1 MLKLKD
7 CRLKHTIKGD
17 YAIIYIN
24 TNHWAIVKYVQE
36 AYDIVANKIKEFDL
50 IRKLKLNFWE

>member
-17 YAIIYIN
+17 YAIIRIS
-24 TNHWAIVKYVQE
+24 TNHWAIVKYVQD
-36 AYDIVANKIKEFDL
+36 AYYIIARKLAEFDAM
-50 IRKLKLNFWE
+50 RKIKLNFLE